1 MAAGALRPLRSS
13 SPSPPSPAGSPVAC
27 VFLSVILG
35 GAALLAALCATALAT
50 ASSAITGSSWRSG
63 PLGRGEDFRFE
74 AVLDGTGAPGGRRSA
89 KRSDGRGEEGRVRDP
104 DSRMCSP
111 GPGSA
116 HLMLCTPALMLA
128 GAWVVSNIRPVRS
141 AEGKPLAGAT
151 PLTCVLS
158 PHWRAASR
166 SYSHPSARPAATL
179 HRWADAID
187 ALRSGTLGPF
197 LDSRLAAS
205 PHQPAFFW
213 ETPPLSLSHL
223 TRPFEFVTLAAPHLV
238 SVNPDGSAFALHHK
252 AAAPCDVAT
261 FGNLGGDA
269 ILVSPCPPSTRDAAG
284 TLVGSM
290 HSPSHGHLAAFVR
303 YADASQREA
312 FWRAVG
318 EAAWQAARRSSP
330 TWISTE
336 GSGVPWLHVRLDS
349 RPKYFHHHA
358 YTKA

>member
-74 AVLDGTGAPGGRRSA
+74 AVLDGTGA
-89 KRSDGRGEEGRVRDP
+89 
-104 DSRMCSP
+104 
-111 GPGSA
+111 
-116 HLMLCTPALMLA
+116 
-128 GAWVVSNIRPVRS
+128 WVVSNIRPVRS

-151 PLTCVLS
+151 PLT
-158 PHWRAASR
+158 
-166 SYSHPSARPAATL
+166 
-179 HRWADAID
+179 WADAID